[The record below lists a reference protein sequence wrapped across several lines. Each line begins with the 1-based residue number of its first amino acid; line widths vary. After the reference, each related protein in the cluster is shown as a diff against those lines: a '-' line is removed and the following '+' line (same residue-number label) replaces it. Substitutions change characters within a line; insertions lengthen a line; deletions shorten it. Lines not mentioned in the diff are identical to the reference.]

1 MEKKLA
7 TAQYSY
13 QPNSVPGISI
23 VSFVSGTHKNY
34 HEIIEL
40 TRHYYRKDTIAG
52 TVINRMAD
60 IAITPLK
67 NKHRK
72 VPKEV
77 QLYYDA
83 VASILTPML
92 KTIPLMYLIDGMAI
106 PEYRTERVMGNRIDD
121 RLGRTRYVIPKAV
134 WVRDNANI
142 ELKKNP
148 LGDRSVYLKISYLD
162 QQFIRDE
169 GKPDREQ
176 EYKELV
182 QLYPQYVESVKNGVT
197 KFRLYNVNPIYR
209 KLTPYNDYPIP
220 FLENALESLAFRR
233 KLKDMDKIT
242 SDRVINALRHISV
255 GNDEYPAD
263 DDDIAAT
270 KKAIEAQTN
279 QETLLNVYTNHT
291 VKINWIIPDISAL
304 LDERKYTEANA
315 DVFLA
320 LGFPRLWAVGEN
332 EKSNTSDNKLAS
344 VGPISTLES
353 LRNDMLVWIRQLY
366 AHLAELNDFLV
377 YPEPYFSPISIAEMK
392 DLLQYAVQF
401 VEKDIISKD
410 TASRLFGTSFNDEI
424 MQIERESNIEIGMQ
438 HDNTIPES
446 NNNDTNNRA
455 P

>member
-1 MEKKLA
+1 MDKKLA
-7 TAQYSY
+7 ISQYSY
-13 QPNSVPGISI
+13 QPHIIPGISVFNS
-23 VSFVSGTHKNY
+23 VSDMHKGY
-34 HEIIEL
+34 HETIEL
-40 TRHYYRKDTIAG
+40 SRHYYRKDTIAG

-72 VPKEV
+72 IPKEI

-106 PEYRTERVMGNRIDD
+106 PEYRTEKIMGNRIDD
-121 RLGRTRYVIPKAV
+121 RLGRTRYIIPKAI

-148 LGDRSVYLKISYLD
+148 LGDRSVYLKISFLD

-182 QLYPQYVESVKNGVT
+182 QLYPQYIEAVKKGIT
-197 KFRLYNVNPIYR
+197 RFRLQDVYPIYR

-220 FLENALESLAFRR
+220 FLENALESLEFRR
-233 KLKDMDKIT
+233 KLKNMDKIT
-242 SDRVINALRHISV
+242 SDRVINALRHISI

-263 DDDIAAT
+263 DEDILAT
-270 KKAIEAQTN
+270 KKVIEAQTN

-291 VKINWIIPDISAL
+291 VKIEWIIPDISTL

-353 LRNDMLVWIRQLY
+353 LRNDMLVWIRHLY

-401 VEKDIISKD
+401 VENGIISKD
-410 TASRLFGTSFNDEI
+410 TASRLFSTSFNDEI
-424 MQIERESNIEIGMQ
+424 MQIERESKAGVSQN
-438 HDNTIPES
+438 DSTISED
-446 NNNDTNNRA
+446 NNNDTNNRIL
-455 P
+455 

>member
-1 MEKKLA
+1 MDKKLA
-7 TAQYSY
+7 LSQYSY
-13 QPNSVPGISI
+13 QPNIVPGMSILNVISD
-23 VSFVSGTHKNY
+23 VHRGY
-34 HEIIEL
+34 HETVEL
-40 TRHYYRKDTIAG
+40 ARHYYRKDTIAG

-72 VPKEV
+72 IPKEI

-92 KTIPLMYLIDGMAI
+92 KTIPLIYLIDGMAI

-121 RLGRTRYVIPKAV
+121 RLGRTRYIIPKAI

-148 LGDRSVYLKISYLD
+148 LGDRSVYLKISFLD

-169 GKPDREQ
+169 GKPDREL

-182 QLYPQYVESVKNGVT
+182 QLYPQYVDAVRNGVT
-197 KFRLYNVNPIYR
+197 RFRLQDVYPIYR

-220 FLENALESLAFRR
+220 FLENALESLEFRR
-233 KLKDMDKIT
+233 RLKNMDKIT

-255 GNDEYPAD
+255 GNNEYPAD
-263 DDDIAAT
+263 DEDILAT
-270 KKAIEAQTN
+270 KKVIEAQTN

-291 VKINWIIPDISAL
+291 VKIEWVIPDISAL
-304 LDERKYTEANA
+304 LDEKKYTEANA

-366 AHLAELNDFLV
+366 ADLAELNDFLV
-377 YPEPYFSPISIAEMK
+377 YPEPYFSPISVAEMK

-401 VEKDIISKD
+401 VEKEIISKD
-410 TASRLFGTSFNDEI
+410 TASRLFGTSFNDEVV
-424 MQIERESNIEIGMQ
+424 QIERETKIGVPQ
-438 HDNTIPES
+438 NDNTLSGS
-446 NNNDTNNRA
+446 NNNDTNNSVL
-455 P
+455 